1 MIMLTSFNSLINVY
15 AINMGS
21 TNYIKPSLSIWLA
34 CAAEYVAAAN
44 TQLDIQSK

>member
-21 TNYIKPSLSIWLA
+21 TNYKPSLSIWLA